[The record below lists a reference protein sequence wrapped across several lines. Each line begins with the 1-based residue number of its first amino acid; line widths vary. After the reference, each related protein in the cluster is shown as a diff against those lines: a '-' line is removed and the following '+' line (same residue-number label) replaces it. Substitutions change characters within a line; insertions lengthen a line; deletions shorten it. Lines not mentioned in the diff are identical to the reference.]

1 VNTNTEKGKASFVQE
16 KANVLEQV
24 NNKEEQTAVSKSHG
38 TSFSVH
44 DMSKTTKIV
53 YSKRYILGLPFL

>member
-1 VNTNTEKGKASFVQE
+1 VTANIKKGKASFAQT

-38 TSFSVH
+38 T
-44 DMSKTTKIV
+44 
-53 YSKRYILGLPFL
+53 